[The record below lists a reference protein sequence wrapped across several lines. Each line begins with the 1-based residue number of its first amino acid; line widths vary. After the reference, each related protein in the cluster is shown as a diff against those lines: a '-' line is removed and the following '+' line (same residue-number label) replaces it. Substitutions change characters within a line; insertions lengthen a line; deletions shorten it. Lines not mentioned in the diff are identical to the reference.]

1 MASAVTPLLANLSL
15 VLLSKDLTFLGANEF
30 HISVFPDL
38 VTLFKKKIN
47 RSSDIH

>member
-38 VTLFKKKIN
+38 VTPLFLKKNNKQEL
-47 RSSDIH
+47 